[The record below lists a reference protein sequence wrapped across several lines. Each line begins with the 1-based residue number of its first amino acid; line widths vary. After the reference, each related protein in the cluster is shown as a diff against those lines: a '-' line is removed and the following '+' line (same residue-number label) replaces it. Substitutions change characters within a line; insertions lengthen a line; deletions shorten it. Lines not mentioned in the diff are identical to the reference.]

1 MPRITDLPAVSSLT
15 GGETLPVVQTG
26 TAKSI
31 TLNDIVVLIAAQLSN
46 LTESHIQF
54 YSDIDG
60 FVWIVNGG
68 APVLGVTR
76 IYINGILQDIND
88 FAITVATGT
97 IISNAD
103 VSATATGHDRIDI
116 YFLV

>member
-46 LTESHIQF
+46 LTESHTQRVT
-54 YSDIDG
+54 STDG
-60 FVWIVNGG
+60 TNWVINGG

-76 IYINGILQDIND
+76 IYANGILQDIND
-88 FAITVATGT
+88 FTITVAIGSIVTSAAAAGLMTG
-97 IISNAD
+97 D
-103 VSATATGHDRIDI
+103 CRIDI
-116 YFLV
+116 YYLV